1 MSAIRTVGVVGT
13 GVIGASWTGL
23 FLANGLRVVVSDP
36 ASGSEK
42 KLKKYLQNIWPDLK
56 KIGLKSGASLD
67 NYQFVGTSL
76 KDHYFK
82 VDFIQEVIIMVP
94 RYAGASDLPKSC
106 YRMRQRRLKSKR
118 VCWPRLMQQHVLTS

>member
-1 MSAIRTVGVVGT
+1 MPAIRTVGVVGT

-23 FLANGLRVVVSDP
+23 FLAHGLRVVVSDP

-42 KLKKYLQNIWPDLK
+42 KLNKYLQNIWPDLK

-76 KDHYFK
+76 KDHYSK
-82 VDFIQEVIIMVP
+82 VDFIQEVINVVP
-94 RYAGASDLPKSC
+94 RYAGASSLLESC

>member
-36 ASGSEK
+36 ALGSEK
-42 KLKKYLQNIWPDLK
+42 KLNKYLENIWPDLK

-76 KDHYFK
+76 KDYYSK
-82 VDFIQEVIIMVP
+82 VDFIQEVINVVP
-94 RYAGASDLPKSC
+94 RYAGAPSLLESC
-106 YRMRQRRLKSKR
+106 FRMRQRRLTSRR

>member
-42 KLKKYLQNIWPDLK
+42 KLNKYLENIWPDLK

-76 KDHYFK
+76 KDHYSK
-82 VDFIQEVIIMVP
+82 VDFIQEVINVVP
-94 RYAGASDLPKSC
+94 
-106 YRMRQRRLKSKR
+106 
-118 VCWPRLMQQHVLTS
+118 